1 MCASTADEG
10 KRITESSSSGTF
22 TYECRCHEVS
32 GGYDT
37 LCEWVEVE
45 EDGEESNANYGFVSA
60 ELGYTGGYYGMLRAR
75 SGSIGPWEQYS
86 IGSSGD
92 TDGTWAIRSVAN
104 NLYVSSEF
112 GYSGG
117 DDGLQRARASVIGDW
132 EKFFL
137 YQIGGQFA
145 WQSYYPYGSACCYV
159 STEMGYTGFEFEM
172 LRARAYSVGSWELY
186 WLDYLDWTHVIA
198 SVQGVDSAAPAST
211 PRPAR
216 VPGPVIQRAKRVACP
231 PQMKLQT
238 AAPCAKL
245 IPAA

>member
-1 MCASTADEG
+1 PLGSANRHFCSTAGGHRTVMVCPRCVCGAPAWMCASTADEG

-92 TDGTWAIRSVAN
+92 TDGTW
-104 NLYVSSEF
+104 
-112 GYSGG
+112 
-117 DDGLQRARASVIGDW
+117 
-132 EKFFL
+132 
-137 YQIGGQFA
+137 
-145 WQSYYPYGSACCYV
+145 
-159 STEMGYTGFEFEM
+159 
-172 LRARAYSVGSWELY
+172 
-186 WLDYLDWTHVIA
+186 
-198 SVQGVDSAAPAST
+198 
-211 PRPAR
+211 
-216 VPGPVIQRAKRVACP
+216 
-231 PQMKLQT
+231 
-238 AAPCAKL
+238 
-245 IPAA
+245 